1 MGKVKSLVTELG
13 EYGAKKYLEEIRE
26 QIKRKKKNGKKWSIW
41 KVWKFSLLSYEKNR
55 IWKR

>member
-26 QIKRKKKNGKKWSIW
+26 QIKREKKNEKK
-41 KVWKFSLLSYEKNR
+41 
-55 IWKR
+55 